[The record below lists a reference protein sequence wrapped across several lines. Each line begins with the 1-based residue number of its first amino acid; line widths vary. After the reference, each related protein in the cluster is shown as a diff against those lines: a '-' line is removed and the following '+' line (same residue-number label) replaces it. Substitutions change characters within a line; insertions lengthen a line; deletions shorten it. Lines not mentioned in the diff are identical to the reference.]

1 MNRLRRILLVHVPLL
16 LGSAV
21 ILLPLVYML
30 CASIKTNTDFFTS
43 PFLPAGEGPFGIGWE
58 RLTGD
63 HYRRLFGQYAFGT
76 NIINSCFLASVTSLA
91 ATLLSAMG
99 GYALARF
106 AFRGRG
112 LLMVLVLGTLVL
124 PNVLLLAPSYQLLY
138 RLGLMDSFAGV
149 ILPLAAPA
157 FGVYLFRQA
166 FIAGLPPELL
176 EAGRIDGCSEFGLFF
191 RVALPMV
198 RPMIGAFVLITYVGT
213 WNNFIWP
220 QIVLQTPQKMPLAV
234 AIAQLR
240 GVYFQDYG
248 MMMAGTAVSVAPVL
262 LLFLLLQREFIR
274 GLTAGAVKH

>member
-1 MNRLRRILLVHVPLL
+1 MSRVRRGLLIYLPLL
-16 LGSAV
+16 LCSAV

-30 CASIKTNTDFFTS
+30 CASIKTNEEFFTS
-43 PFLPAGEGPFGIGWE
+43 PFLPRGSGFLGIAWDH
-58 RLTGD
+58 LTSV
-63 HYRRLFGQYAFGT
+63 HYRRLFYDYAFGN
-76 NIINSCFLASVTSLA
+76 NIINSCFLASATSIL
-91 ATLLSAMG
+91 ATLLTAMG

-106 AFRGRG
+106 TFRGRS
-112 LLMVLVLGTLVL
+112 LLMGLVLGTLVL

-138 RLGLMDSFAGV
+138 RLGLLDHYGGV

-166 FIAGLPPELL
+166 FIAGLPRELL
-176 EAGRIDGCSEFGLFF
+176 EAGRIDGCGEMRLFF
-191 RVALPMV
+191 SVALPMV
-198 RPMIGAFVLITYVGT
+198 RPMVGAFLLITYVGT

-220 QIVLQTPQKMPLAV
+220 QIVLQTPEKMPLSV

-262 LLFLLLQREFIR
+262 VLFLLLQREFIA
-274 GLTAGAVKH
+274 GLTAGAVKS